1 MAVQRTEYTMV
12 LKLALIC
19 SLSLIVLSCG
29 SGKAE
34 VEVREK
40 QEKELEP
47 MTPDEAKN
55 LFILHCESCHG
66 IDGKKQLSGAAD
78 LSVSTK
84 TDAEML
90 QTILKGNDKGM
101 MPYDDL
107 LTKREETG
115 LVEFVKTL
123 QQNK

>member
-1 MAVQRTEYTMV
+1 MV
-12 LKLALIC
+12 LRTGLIGF
-19 SLSLIVLSCG
+19 LSIVLLSCG
-29 SGKAE
+29 SGAADVK
-34 VEVREK
+34 VREQK
-40 QEKELEP
+40 EKEMEP

-84 TDAEML
+84 TDAEIL
-90 QTILKGNDKGM
+90 QMILKGNDKGM

-107 LTKREETG
+107 LTEREETG

-123 QQNK
+123 QQKK